1 MTARVA
7 PAVFCE
13 QPERR
18 VREAAPYGHPNPR
31 ETGGPVCRPY
41 GLNRPLS
48 QPGPFPSSAPVC
60 ALGHLSLSPLSLRD
74 ISP

>member
-18 VREAAPYGHPNPR
+18 VQEAAPYRHPNPR

-41 GLNRPLS
+41 GESGPQALARQSQAQLWNRM
-48 QPGPFPSSAPVC
+48 APEF
-60 ALGHLSLSPLSLRD
+60 L
-74 ISP
+74 